1 VDFSRIVPRS
11 NVPLAKCHEMP
22 AAMRANLA
30 ESERLLPIAEDKL
43 LLANDAVRDWTEQL
57 GKIELAKRKEQVDY
71 WRNQIWRHQSDRR
84 HWLMQAQAWRD
95 CLTIHGELAIAEA
108 GTKCSHGYPSPMCAM
123 EKSVLKVRE
132 REPGD
137 DDEEAA

>member
-1 VDFSRIVPRS
+1 MDFSRIVPRS

-30 ESERLLPIAEDKL
+30 EAERLLPVAEDKL

-71 WRNQIWRHQSDRR
+71 WRNQIWRNQSDRR

-95 CLTIHGELAIAEA
+95 CLAIHGELANAEA
-108 GTKCSHGYPSPMCAM
+108 GSKCSHGYTTPMCVVA
-123 EKSVLKVRE
+123 EPELKRQ

-137 DDEEAA
+137 DDEDAA